1 MPTMGRVRVVTDGG
15 ADLPGAVAEQ
25 SGIEVVTGAT
35 HFGEASFTGGADD
48 FWRALRGADA
58 PPSTSP
64 PTADALAAAY
74 GGDEPVCAVHVSGEL
89 SATVDHAKAAA
100 AGSAYVHVVDSR
112 SISVGTALV
121 ALGVAEADV
130 DGGLDQFKARARRLV
145 DRVHLYALIDD
156 PGYLLRGDRAGL
168 IEGLPAR
175 RHERLVVA
183 VKGHVIPLGHEKD
196 RRRAVRE
203 LLAHLQRAAP
213 HGAARWALA
222 HGDASDAADVA
233 ADVEVML
240 GSKPRFIVPLGPT
253 VGTHA
258 GPAALVVGFLDP
270 G

>member
-1 MPTMGRVRVVTDGG
+1 MGRVRVVTDGA
-15 ADLPGAVAEQ
+15 ADVPGPVAEQ
-25 SGIEVVTGAT
+25 SGIEVIRGPI
-35 HFGEASFTGGADD
+35 HFGEASFTGGADE
-48 FWRALRGADA
+48 FWCALRDAEA

-64 PTADALAAAY
+64 PSADVLAAAF

-89 SATVDHAKAAA
+89 STTVEHAKAAA
-100 AGSAYVHVVDSR
+100 AGSARVHVVDSR

-121 ALGVAEADV
+121 ALAVAEGV
-130 DGGLDQFKARARRLV
+130 GDGDGDLDQLKARARRLV

-156 PGYLLRGDRAGL
+156 PGYLLRGGRAGL

-183 VKGHVIPLGHEKD
+183 VKGHVIPLGHERD
-196 RRRAVRE
+196 RRRGIRE
-203 LLAHLQRAAP
+203 LLSHLRRAAS
-213 HGAARWALA
+213 HGTACWALG

-233 ADVEVML
+233 ADVEGIL
-240 GSKPRFIVPLGPT
+240 GSRPRFVVRLGPA

-258 GPAALVVGFLDP
+258 GPDALLVGFLDP